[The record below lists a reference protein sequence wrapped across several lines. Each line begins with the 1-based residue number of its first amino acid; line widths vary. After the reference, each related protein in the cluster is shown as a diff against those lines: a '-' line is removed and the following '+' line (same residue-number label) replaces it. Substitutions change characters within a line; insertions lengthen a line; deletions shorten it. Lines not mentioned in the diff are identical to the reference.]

1 MNESNRAA
9 VDLKVKYYEEFIVK
23 LDGKNTL
30 DREMDKTLLSNLQVK
45 LEKRELNEATIKEQV
60 VAVVG
65 NDWSRENEAL
75 IKQVEDMRFECDELK
90 DENEQLVAEANEMRQ
105 MG

>member
-1 MNESNRAA
+1 M
-9 VDLKVKYYEEFIVK
+9 
-23 LDGKNTL
+23 
-30 DREMDKTLLSNLQVK
+30 
-45 LEKRELNEATIKEQV
+45 
-60 VAVVG
+60 AVVG